1 MSETHIPVLRDEV
14 LKYINPKPEGV
25 YVDATVGLG
34 GHSLSI
40 LQVSSPTGKVIGI
53 DKDESA
59 LTKTQKRLN
68 CFQDRFILIQGNF
81 IDIQKLLQ
89 VHEIDRVDGVLFD
102 LGVSSLQLDTPDR
115 GFSFQ
120 HPGPLDMRMD
130 RQLSRTAQQIVNDST
145 PDTLIKIF
153 LDYGEE
159 RFAKRIVKH
168 IVSSRSSE
176 PITNT
181 QQLARIVKNA
191 IPIRS
196 NFKKKSNNYKQNT
209 SFRIHPATRVF
220 QALRIAVNDELNNLK
235 LGIEAAIS
243 VLKKDGCLCV
253 ISFHSLED
261 RIVKHEFK
269 KCAKDCI
276 CSPKTP
282 VCICHHK
289 RTLNILAKQPI
300 LPNQLEIKM
309 NPRSRSAKMRVATR
323 V

>member
-14 LKYINPKPEGV
+14 ITYINPKPEGV

-40 LQVSSPTGKVIGI
+40 LQASSPTGQVIGI
-53 DKDESA
+53 DRDESA

-68 CFQDRFILIQGNF
+68 GFQDRFILIQGNF
-81 IDIQKLLQ
+81 VEIQKLIQ
-89 VHEIDRVDGVLFD
+89 KHKIDRVDGVLFD
-102 LGVSSLQLDTPDR
+102 LGVSSLQLDTPER

-120 HPGPLDMRMD
+120 HLGPLDMRMD
-130 RQLSRTAQQIVNDST
+130 KQLSRTAQHIVNDST
-145 PDTLIKIF
+145 PKTLIKIF
-153 LDYGEE
+153 LEYGEE
-159 RFAKRIVKH
+159 RFAKRIVHH
-168 IVSSRSSE
+168 IVTSRSSE

-181 QQLARIVKNA
+181 LQLAKIVENA

-196 NFKKKSNNYKQNT
+196 YFKKSKKSKQKA
-209 SFRIHPATRVF
+209 SYRIHPATRIF

-235 LGIEAAIS
+235 RGLEAAVS
-243 VLKKDGCLCV
+243 ALKRDGCLCV

-261 RIVKHEFK
+261 RIVKQEFK
-269 KCAKDCI
+269 KFAKDCI

-282 VCICHHK
+282 ICICNHN
-289 RTLNILAKQPI
+289 RTLNVLTKHPI
-300 LPNQLEIKM
+300 LPNLHEIEA
-309 NPRSRSAKMRVATR
+309 NPRSRSAKMRVAIR